1 LALLIVS
8 IYAEPLR
15 ATRLILYAW
24 RTDHFASRAMTIYCL
39 GSINVDRVHRVSR
52 FPVAGETL
60 TDEGYVVGLGGKG
73 ANQAIAAAR
82 SLAKT
87 RFIGAVGKDGL
98 WALDLLR
105 DAGVET
111 DAIATLETAT
121 GHAVI
126 YVDPH
131 GENIIVIHGGAN
143 QALTESMIDA
153 ALSSAK
159 PGDWFL
165 AQNETNRV
173 TESIASAK
181 SRGLKTA
188 YSAAPF
194 DAASAE
200 AVLPHLDVLA
210 VNEGEA
216 AALRAHLGHDP
227 DVPMLV
233 TTLGARGV
241 TIKQRGEA
249 SPLTIPSFPVT
260 PTDTT
265 GAGDTFIG
273 TFIGALDQGANIA
286 DAAKTASA
294 AAAISVTRPGAA
306 DAIPTA
312 AEVTAFLESQA

>member
-1 LALLIVS
+1 
-8 IYAEPLR
+8 
-15 ATRLILYAW
+15 
-24 RTDHFASRAMTIYCL
+24 MTIHCL
-39 GSINVDRVHRVSR
+39 GSINVDHVHRVPH
-52 FPVAGETL
+52 FPRAGETL
-60 TDEGYVVGLGGKG
+60 TDDGYIVGLGGKG

-87 RFIGAVGKDGL
+87 RFIGAIGKDGL
-98 WALDLLR
+98 WTLELLQN
-105 DAGVET
+105 AGVGTE
-111 DAIATLETAT
+111 AIATLEAAT

-126 YVDPH
+126 YVDTH

-143 QALTESMIDA
+143 RALTPDMIDT
-153 ALSSAK
+153 ALASAMH
-159 PGDWFL
+159 GDWFL
-165 AQNETNRV
+165 AQNETNLV
-173 TESIASAK
+173 AESIASAK
-181 SRGLKTA
+181 AHGLKTA

-194 DAASAE
+194 DAAATE

-233 TTLGARGV
+233 TTLGPKGV
-241 TIKQRGEA
+241 IIKHRDEPE
-249 SPLTIPSFPVT
+249 PLSVPAFSVT

-273 TFIGALDQGANIA
+273 TLVGALDQGADLA
-286 DAAKTASA
+286 SAARTASA
-294 AAAISVTRPGAA
+294 AAAISVTRPGAS

-312 AEVTAFLESQA
+312 DEVTAFLNTHS